1 MYTMYTVFLS
11 PSTQE
16 FNKYATEGNEE
27 LYMNLLAD
35 RIEPYLRSSGIKYTR
50 NDRTKPVS
58 SAIAQSNMG
67 NYDIHLALHTNAG
80 GGEFAG
86 KLRGIDIYYDPDSI
100 DSRRLATI
108 TANNLQDIYPLQ
120 DKSRALPTDYLGEVL
135 QTKAVAI
142 LCELGYH
149 DNLEDERWLKENL
162 NEIARVIAQSV
173 CDYFGIPLI
182 EPIKSFK
189 GTVVTN
195 GYSNLNIRN
204 YPSIEATVI
213 GSIPNS
219 TEVTIYGI
227 YYASPD
233 DIWYVIEYNG
243 IIGYSN
249 AYYIIA

>member
-1 MYTMYTVFLS
+1 MYIVYLS

-16 FNKYATEGNEE
+16 FNNYATEGNEE

-35 RIEPYLRSSGIKYTR
+35 KIEPYLRSSGIKYVR
-50 NDRTKPVS
+50 NDRNKPVS
-58 SAIAQSNMG
+58 SAIAESNSG

-80 GGEFAG
+80 GEDFAG
-86 KLRGIDIYYDPDSI
+86 RLRGIDIYYDPDSV

-108 TANNLQDIYPLQ
+108 IANNLQYIYPLEN
-120 DKSRALPTDYLGEVL
+120 KSRALPTDYLGEVL
-135 QTKAVAI
+135 RTKAVAV

-162 NEIARVIAQSV
+162 NLIARNISQSI

-182 EPIKSFK
+182 EPSKTMM

-213 GSIPNS
+213 GTIPNS
-219 TEVTIYGI
+219 SEVTIYGT
-227 YYASPD
+227 YYSSPD

-249 AYYIIA
+249 AYYIVI